1 MELTKPKAE
10 QHHHHHTPRVWYHV
24 ISSQRPRPKPIRCTR
39 PEWGPR
45 IAWAAILISG
55 GYLAARIVPAL
66 IAGVN

>member
-1 MELTKPKAE
+1 MQLIKKATYQE
-10 QHHHHHTPRVWYHV
+10 
-24 ISSQRPRPKPIRCTR
+24 SRPKPVRCTR

-66 IAGVN
+66 IAQ